1 MRADTTSIRR
11 AHRDSTAKD
20 IGATT
25 LQSMNHQIERAG
37 RRALLRI
44 DLLQAQWA
52 RAVPL
57 QPFSK
62 TIVVLCMATW
72 KAHQVILVLNFHP
85 ADGTLLTDYKT
96 GFGSYICALVHR

>member
-72 KAHQVILVLNFHP
+72 KAPGGWEGAGDDRVMPHEP
-85 ADGTLLTDYKT
+85 WGMRSAD
-96 GFGSYICALVHR
+96 IH